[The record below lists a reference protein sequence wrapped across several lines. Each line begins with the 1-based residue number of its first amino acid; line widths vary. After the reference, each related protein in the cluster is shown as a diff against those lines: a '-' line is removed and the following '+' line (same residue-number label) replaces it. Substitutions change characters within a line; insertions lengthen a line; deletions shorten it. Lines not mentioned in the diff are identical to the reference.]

1 MKIEVG
7 LNLKAVVA
15 LLLTMIIFCGNF
27 AVSRT
32 ITDSSDTVYTQIICS
47 NGNIYP
53 ATAANLQ
60 TAIYA
65 VDNSTDGTIGWVD
78 GAGINISISNS
89 IKVTNNIELRNLKL
103 YVASST
109 NKTAIVN
116 YYYGSEGTGTNY
128 HIYIHDVYI
137 DGNGANQPEWNG
149 ASGWAMENL
158 PNAIYIEYCNNVTIE
173 NIEMF
178 DMASGGI
185 FVERGKNIII
195 DKIKGYDIG
204 ALYKNSG
211 HGYDDWYAVGVWLYN
226 CSGATISNVIMN
238 NTYAGGI
245 AIESHISAP
254 ERFADH
260 DVVVSNCF
268 VSDSQWGYYTEDC
281 TDVLFSNC
289 IANDC
294 VDNQIS
300 AVSRTGFLI
309 TDNSHRISLV
319 NCEARYSYY
328 GFFVDGDYCQLT
340 NCISKDSSSHG
351 FYIKQPFAVLTNCQ
365 SYSDAGCGFRVAAY
379 NASLTGCSVISSGV
393 QSIYIK
399 HSTDGTK
406 NGYTLISGCIIYGSS
421 NYGIDSYA
429 SNVSIVNNIL
439 RNCAY
444 GISFATSGTAQN
456 ITCINNQIINTV
468 MNYPII
474 VKNTKRG
481 IISNNY
487 INWCGAQS
495 STAINLTVCE
505 NISVT
510 GNVIQGKAGYYPRF
524 GIKEFTSGNYN
535 FIVFNK
541 GIDISTLTTIIG
553 TNSKVNFT
561 GIDNWNWDV

>member
-1 MKIEVG
+1 
-7 LNLKAVVA
+7 
-15 LLLTMIIFCGNF
+15 
-27 AVSRT
+27 
-32 ITDSSDTVYTQIICS
+32 
-47 NGNIYP
+47 
-53 ATAANLQ
+53 
-60 TAIYA
+60 
-65 VDNSTDGTIGWVD
+65 
-78 GAGINISISNS
+78 
-89 IKVTNNIELRNLKL
+89 
-103 YVASST
+103 
-109 NKTAIVN
+109 
-116 YYYGSEGTGTNY
+116 
-128 HIYIHDVYI
+128 
-137 DGNGANQPEWNG
+137 
-149 ASGWAMENL
+149 
-158 PNAIYIEYCNNVTIE
+158 
-173 NIEMF
+173 
-178 DMASGGI
+178 
-185 FVERGKNIII
+185 
-195 DKIKGYDIG
+195 
-204 ALYKNSG
+204 
-211 HGYDDWYAVGVWLYN
+211 
-226 CSGATISNVIMN
+226 
-238 NTYAGGI
+238 
-245 AIESHISAP
+245 
-254 ERFADH
+254 
-260 DVVVSNCF
+260 
-268 VSDSQWGYYTEDC
+268 
-281 TDVLFSNC
+281 
-289 IANDC
+289 
-294 VDNQIS
+294 
-300 AVSRTGFLI
+300 
-309 TDNSHRISLV
+309 V

-328 GFFVDGDYCQLT
+328 GFVVDGDYCQLT

-487 INWCGAQS
+487 INWCGTQS